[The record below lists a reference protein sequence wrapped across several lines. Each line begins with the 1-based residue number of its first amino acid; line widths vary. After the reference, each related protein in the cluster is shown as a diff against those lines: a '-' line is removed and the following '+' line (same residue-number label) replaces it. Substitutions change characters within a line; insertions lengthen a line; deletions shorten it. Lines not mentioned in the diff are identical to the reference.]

1 MPPALTLWLNAG
13 YALPSCFSQV
23 LCPMFKKPYQR
34 PERVYAGIG
43 NRDTPQAFL
52 QLIQA
57 IAQRLSKNNYF
68 MRTGAAPGADQAFM
82 AGTMKGELYIP
93 WNNYEGF
100 PQKYAIPRIA
110 EQTAQTYCPAWD
122 KMSKGVRALHAR
134 NMMII
139 AGPHMEDPVDFVVCF
154 TRDGCNSKAMR
165 SPETGGTGSAI
176 AYADDLGVPIIN
188 LANGRSLEYLTIF
201 SGVDFMD
208 MELPSLLP
216 SF

>member
-43 NRDTPQAFL
+43 NRDTPL
-52 QLIQA
+52 PYIQLIQD
-57 IAQRLSKNNYF
+57 ISKTLSKAGYF
-68 MRTGAAPGADQAFM
+68 LRTGAAQGADQAFM
-82 AGTMKGELYIP
+82 SGTLRGEIYVP
-93 WNNYEGF
+93 WHNYDGF
-100 PQKYAIPRIA
+100 PLKYAIPREA
-110 EQTAQTYCPAWD
+110 EKTAQTYCPAWE

-139 AGPHMEDPVDFVVCF
+139 SGPHMTDPVDFVVCF
-154 TRDGCNSKAMR
+154 TRDGCDSKAMR

-188 LANGRSLEYLTIF
+188 LAHGRSLEYLTIL